1 MVGAAAAARIM
12 ADVTPAPP
20 IAELVWSHELRFDA
34 TAKSHTFP
42 VDSDSAE
49 GPSPTQLLAVSL
61 AACMSM
67 DIVDILRKGRH
78 PLTSFSC
85 TVAGERIK
93 YSMTSGPDTFSE
105 VEDPAPAMFPP
116 VEAPSTAELSTK
128 IDAAATR
135 TDASIT
141 SAQDAADSAR
151 TVSIIAI
158 IVALVAI
165 VLGAIGWQRA
175 RKATTA

>member
-61 AACMSM
+61 AACMAM

-78 PLTSFSC
+78 PLRSFSC
-85 TVAGERIK
+85 TVGGQRKPTPPKRFTAFTLHCRIGGAVPE
-93 YSMTSGPDTFSE
+93 TA
-105 VEDPAPAMFPP
+105 VARA
-116 VEAPSTAELSTK
+116 AELSREK
-128 IDAAATR
+128 YCSVWHSLRED
-135 TDASIT
+135 IT
-141 SAQDAADSAR
+141 
-151 TVSIIAI
+151 
-158 IVALVAI
+158 L
-165 VLGAIGWQRA
+165 
-175 RKATTA
+175 TTTFDIQP